1 MSRQKKQ
8 GTAHES
14 WLVAKLR
21 EAGFSARRLAE
32 GGTQDEGDVEAYLPN
47 RWVLEAKARSS
58 LNVQETLGKA
68 RSKAAAAAGQPVP
81 VAVVWKRLVRVA
93 GKQVRQPVAGERVI
107 VCLSLEDFLTLL
119 PRGGGESEPCED
131 VLDERPE

>member
-14 WLVAKLR
+14 WLVGRLND
-21 EAGFSARRLAE
+21 AGFKARRLAE
-32 GGTQDEGDVEAYLPN
+32 GGTKDEGDVEAWLPD

-58 LNVQETLGKA
+58 LNVQQTLGDTRRKA
-68 RSKAAAAAGQPVP
+68 EQAAGGPVP

-93 GKQVRQPVAGERVI
+93 GKQLRQPVNGERVV
-107 VCLSLEDFLTLL
+107 VCLSLDDFMALL
-119 PRGGGESEPCED
+119 ERKGESD
-131 VLDERPE
+131 D